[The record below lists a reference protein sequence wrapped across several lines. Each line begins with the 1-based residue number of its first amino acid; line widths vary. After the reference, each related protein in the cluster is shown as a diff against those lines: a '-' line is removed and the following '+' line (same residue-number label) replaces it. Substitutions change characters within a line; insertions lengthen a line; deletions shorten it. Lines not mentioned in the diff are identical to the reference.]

1 MFPTTCLLLQKLLYI
16 LASPL
21 TSSEQ
26 FLSAIWNTLSQAAVL
41 ILPPNK
47 A

>member
-16 LASPL
+16 LAYPL

-26 FLSAIWNTLSQAAVL
+26 FLSAISQAAVL